1 FPVLFIYIDRR
12 TPPSG
17 NVDKRQ
23 ERCHLIKL
31 CTEMATEASKLRR
44 RDEAKSPPSATGAPL
59 AIKTPGALLF

>member
-1 FPVLFIYIDRR
+1 M
-12 TPPSG
+12 
-17 NVDKRQ
+17 
-23 ERCHLIKL
+23 IKL